1 MMHWLNSLARSF
13 RCAFEGLAWLVRSQR
28 NARIHLAAVAI
39 VYAAGGWLRIS
50 AIEWCVI
57 TLACGLVLAA
67 EALNTA
73 IEELAD
79 RITGEKDERIRRA
92 KDLGAAGVLIAAI
105 AAVIAGLLIMGPRLL
120 SKL

>member
-1 MMHWLNSLARSF
+1 MMQWLNSLARSF
-13 RCAFEGLAWLVRSQR
+13 RCAFEGLAWLFRSQR
-28 NARIHLAAVAI
+28 NARIHLAAVAVVI
-39 VYAAGGWLRIS
+39 AAGWWLRITGM
-50 AIEWCVI
+50 EWCVI

-67 EALNTA
+67 EAVNTA

-105 AAVIAGLLIMGPRLL
+105 AAAVAGLLIMGPRLL
-120 SKL
+120 SRL